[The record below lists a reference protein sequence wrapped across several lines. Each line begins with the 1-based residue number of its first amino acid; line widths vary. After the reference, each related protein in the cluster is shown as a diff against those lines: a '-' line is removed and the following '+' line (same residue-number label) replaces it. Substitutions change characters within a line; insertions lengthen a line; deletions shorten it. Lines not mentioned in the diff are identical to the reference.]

1 MELTYIPDNQMITSS
16 SKKHQRQKENKL
28 EECRVPLPHCTQIR
42 VGLGCISAYC
52 DILWGIGRSQGHSG
66 QGEPVQ
72 SLSWDCSSHFWALWG
87 GLWSKVR
94 TGGVGGVE
102 QLKIR
107 ISPGYGHTESCGLW
121 GLGTFLW
128 RDRKSAAG
136 REFTWY
142 GLPFCFRIKQRIT
155 VGGCE

>member
-94 TGGVGGVE
+94 TGGVGGGGAAEDKNIPRVWSYWVLWSVRSWDFPLTRQE
-102 QLKIR
+102 VSSRKR
-107 ISPGYGHTESCGLW
+107 IYMVWSA
-121 GLGTFLW
+121 FL
-128 RDRKSAAG
+128 
-136 REFTWY
+136 
-142 GLPFCFRIKQRIT
+142 L
-155 VGGCE
+155 